1 MGSCSAGSPEAIPT
15 QVSQSQTGRRSPA
28 VVCVQSPGSARRLPG
43 LSALETKQKEKGNK
57 HGYRLAPHRRQN
69 PRCTPFFGGKGGGRG
84 RGGAGESSYL
94 RLNCRWRLR
103 LFQDRKSSPKFKQTD
118 KKKKNSKGAFN
129 LERSALP
136 TKDCKSWARSC
147 WPGAG
152 TATKPRAWPSGRRS
166 AGAHAVAARSRSRL
180 SSE

>member
-1 MGSCSAGSPEAIPT
+1 M
-15 QVSQSQTGRRSPA
+15 QSS
-28 VVCVQSPGSARRLPG
+28 GSARPLLG

-84 RGGAGESSYL
+84 RGGAGEGSYL
-94 RLNCRWRLR
+94 RFNCRWRLR
-103 LFQDRKSSPKFKQTD
+103 LFQDRKSSPEFKQTD
-118 KKKKNSKGAFN
+118 KKNSKGAFN

-136 TKDCKSWARSC
+136 TKDCKSWAQSC
-147 WPGAG
+147 GPGTG
-152 TATKPRAWPSGRRS
+152 TTAKPRAWPAGRRS
-166 AGAHAVAARSRSRL
+166 APAHAVAAPSRSRS